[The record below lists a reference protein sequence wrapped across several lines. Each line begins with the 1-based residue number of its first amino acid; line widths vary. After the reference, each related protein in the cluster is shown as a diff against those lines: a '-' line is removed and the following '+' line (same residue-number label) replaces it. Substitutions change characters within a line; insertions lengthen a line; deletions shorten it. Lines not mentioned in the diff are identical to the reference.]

1 MFPFVFIRRFLL
13 PVGDI
18 WLLCQNHSE
27 IQNTKAEV
35 CLWTKVIRM
44 NRWARGANRD
54 ITLAVSLSTF
64 NAISTVVCSFLYLQ
78 DGMSRPLNTSPRGL
92 ATGFHLSLAA
102 AHPFILEWLKKIALI
117 TDGGMS
123 AGFITTF
130 HQPCLATFK
139 DMLNVAREA
148 FQISS
153 RKKLKVKE
161 KRKKFYHMLLCYP
174 YQGNLLWV
182 YHTGSRTLTVFLM
195 YQKWKQSRWSQLA
208 ASHSYWNITCLLA
221 QAIWKMSRF

>member
-1 MFPFVFIRRFLL
+1 MI
-13 PVGDI
+13 
-18 WLLCQNHSE
+18 
-27 IQNTKAEV
+27 
-35 CLWTKVIRM
+35 
-44 NRWARGANRD
+44 
-54 ITLAVSLSTF
+54 
-64 NAISTVVCSFLYLQ
+64 
-78 DGMSRPLNTSPRGL
+78 
-92 ATGFHLSLAA
+92 
-102 AHPFILEWLKKIALI
+102 KKIALI

-221 QAIWKMSRF
+221 QAIWKMSRFLKIFQLVPMHPILAKLRYGVRIQELKIPSTLMLLNCLWFLRNVLSSQK